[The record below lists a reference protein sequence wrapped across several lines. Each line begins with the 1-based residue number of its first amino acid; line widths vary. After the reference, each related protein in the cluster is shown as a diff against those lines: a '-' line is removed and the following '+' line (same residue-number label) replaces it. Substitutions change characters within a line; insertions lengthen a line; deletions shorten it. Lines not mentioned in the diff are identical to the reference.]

1 MTRETRR
8 PDPAPG
14 FPRSSPIGCLVGGR
28 DPARSSTP
36 GDAAEPNEVRE
47 ELRAVQVGDA
57 RGWRSRSGVEPQ
69 VRGLRGVAGVGLPEA
84 VSASLVRGAPGR
96 LRWGFRGRAAR
107 SPVTVSHSLAAVLVE
122 RWACGRWLAVS

>member
-1 MTRETRR
+1 MTRETRW

-28 DPARSSTP
+28 DPAPSSTP
-36 GDAAEPNEVRE
+36 GDTAEANEVRE

-69 VRGLRGVAGVGLPEA
+69 VRGLRGVAGVGFPEA

-96 LRWGFRGRAAR
+96 LRWGFRGAGRQVPCDCQSLPGCCAR
-107 SPVTVSHSLAAVLVE
+107 
-122 RWACGRWLAVS
+122 